1 MTKRNS
7 NTGYNFH
14 IKRLAR
20 KQLGKGTS
28 MQACVAVLINLVL
41 ERVEHKL
48 LKDVNALVDASK
60 MSTISSRHVKAAV
73 QANWPHKLGRL
84 GAKAIYDAETSFKS
98 ELSVTT

>member
-1 MTKRNS
+1 MTKRKS
-7 NTGYNFH
+7 NAGYTFH

-28 MQACVAVLINLVL
+28 MQACVAPLINLVL
-41 ERVEHKL
+41 ERAEHKL

-60 MSTISSRHVKAAV
+60 MSTISSRHVKVAV

-84 GAKAIYDAETSFKS
+84 GAKAICDSETIFKG
-98 ELSVTT
+98 EPVAA

>member
-1 MTKRNS
+1 MPKRKS
-7 NTGYNFH
+7 NTGYTFH

-28 MQACVAVLINLVL
+28 MQACVAPLINLVL

-48 LKDVNALVDASK
+48 LKDVNALVNASK

-84 GAKAIYDAETSFKS
+84 GAKAICDSETTFKG
-98 ELSVTT
+98 EPVAA